1 MAVVLPRLLVVSPLL
16 LDVVA
21 DAVMPLRLR
30 LRLRLPVRLRAMAV
44 AVALRE

>member
-30 LRLRLPVRLRAMAV
+30 LPVRLRAMAV

>member
-30 LRLRLPVRLRAMAV
+30 LRLPVRLRAMAV